1 MQTNIKRFYENTK
14 NRIKT
19 HAKKNEYCH
28 LLKEKRS
35 DTCMC

>member
-19 HAKKNEYCH
+19 HAKKTEYCH

-35 DTCMC
+35 DTRMC